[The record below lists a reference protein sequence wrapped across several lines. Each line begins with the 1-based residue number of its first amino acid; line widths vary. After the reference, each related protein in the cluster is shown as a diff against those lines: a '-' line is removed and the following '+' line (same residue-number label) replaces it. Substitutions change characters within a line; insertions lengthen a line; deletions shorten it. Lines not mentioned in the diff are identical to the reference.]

1 MGQKNLFKNMWKKRL
16 KVELI
21 NKQKKIGKLPKK
33 ELLSLSSK
41 EIEILSKKFLLH
53 VLILDKRF

>member
-16 KVELI
+16 RVKLI
-21 NKQKKIGKLPKK
+21 NKQKKIGNLPKK

-41 EIEILSKKFLLH
+41 EIEILSKKFQLH
-53 VLILDKRF
+53 VLISDKKF